1 MLWCTCCADIVT
13 QSQAREKGT
22 CGVWSAPQAKNCWS
36 KLGKK
41 QLGWSPTCFLSSS
54 ISLTFVPFPMFVAFG
69 FLRSARAKHLPPSCS
84 IYSLDVAVGKWH
96 LSVGFVPWKTYGS
109 RDASLSLSLSPSMY
123 IYIYSMRETVSGF
136 ETVAIHGIVG
146 SIPRVGIPTVVW
158 KTQYNHT
165 PTIWTW
171 YLPPLYGNIGM
182 LYSWVYH
189 INTFTYRTPAWS
201 AGFTSLCIGDLP
213 FSRIIWWTNIDW
225 YQI

>member
-1 MLWCTCCADIVT
+1 M
-13 QSQAREKGT
+13 
-22 CGVWSAPQAKNCWS
+22 
-36 KLGKK
+36 
-41 QLGWSPTCFLSSS
+41 
-54 ISLTFVPFPMFVAFG
+54 
-69 FLRSARAKHLPPSCS
+69 HL
-84 IYSLDVAVGKWH
+84 
-96 LSVGFVPWKTYGS
+96 
-109 RDASLSLSLSPSMY
+109 SLSLSLPPC

-189 INTFTYRTPAWS
+189 INTFTYSPAWPAGSTSISMDIMFHHLPRISKNFPRFSMDFPGLPMNFPSISMEFPFILQGKTTNFPS
-201 AGFTSLCIGDLP
+201 APRFGRCG
-213 FSRIIWWTNIDW
+213 IDPGRPPPSPPPSW
-225 YQI
+225 PPPRGAAERPWGPWRRWHRQWRPWGVKMMIFDGLLIVY